1 MSEAKRNV
9 PMARPSETSDGA
21 GQGHTI
27 VGGRP
32 AGTTDRGRGIPRGME
47 LLIKR
52 AAVDAS
58 FRADLLSRRAAVA
71 DELAIPLD
79 PSERAMLTSIPE
91 AQLGIIIS
99 GTAVPEP
106 QRKALTGASAAAM
119 LALLAQLTFT
129 PVAGRAD
136 TPPVD
141 ETSGELRPGLPN
153 AGVSASD
160 DDDRMT
166 RGIRPDFP
174 MPPGGARPDIPRPP
188 KPVPAPPIT
197 PDETEIRVAPIPAT
211 STWKAGD
218 PLTFNVLQEVLVKDD
233 VTNRPFSDALDLL
246 AADTGIRISLA
257 GGTAID
263 TSRRVSA
270 TTAGLPL
277 GKALRKVCTEA
288 AGDAALFV
296 IDIEESQIVVRFRSR
311 TGEARPGIQTT
322 PPVDIDDSAIT
333 RGIRPDIP
341 GLDE

>member
-9 PMARPSETSDGA
+9 NMARPGETSDGT

-58 FRADLLSRRAAVA
+58 FRADLLVKRAAVA
-71 DELAIPLD
+71 DELAVPLD

-136 TPPVD
+136 TPPSD

-174 MPPGGARPDIPRPP
+174 MPPGGVRPDVPKPP
-188 KPVPAPPIT
+188 KPVPAPPVT
-197 PDETEIRVAPIPAT
+197 PDEIENRVAPLPAT
-211 STWKAGD
+211 ATWKPGD
-218 PLTFNVLQEVLVKDD
+218 PLTFDTLQQVIVRTD
-233 VTNRPFSDALDLL
+233 VTDRPLSDAIDLI
-246 AADTGIRISLA
+246 AANTEVRISLF
-257 GGTAID
+257 GGTAVD
-263 TSRRVSA
+263 TSRRISVS
-270 TTAGLPL
+270 TAGLPL
-277 GKALRKVCTEA
+277 GKAIRKLCAEA
-288 AGDAALFV
+288 AGEAALFEIEVGEAEV
-296 IDIEESQIVVRFRSR
+296 IVRFRSR
-311 TGEARPGIQTT
+311 AGDAGPGIRPQ
-322 PPVDIDDSAIT
+322 PPVDVDDSAIT

-341 GLDE
+341 GLGE